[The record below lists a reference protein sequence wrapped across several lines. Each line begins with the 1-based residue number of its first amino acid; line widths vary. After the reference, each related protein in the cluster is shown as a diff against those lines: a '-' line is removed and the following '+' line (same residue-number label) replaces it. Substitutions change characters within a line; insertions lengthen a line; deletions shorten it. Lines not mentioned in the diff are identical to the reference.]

1 MNKAKIKELGKDLKQ
16 FEEILKTIP
25 DERKQIAQNLIK
37 EICFMMKTLEELRK
51 AIEETGA
58 VDLFEQGKQKFMR
71 ESPALKAYNTTIQ
84 RYSLLYKQLESMI
97 PKGQQENSEN
107 ELYKFINQE

>member
-1 MNKAKIKELGKDLKQ
+1 MSKTKIKEFSKDLKQ

-25 DERKQIAQNLIK
+25 EERKHIAQNLII
-37 EICFMMKTLEELRK
+37 EISFITKTLENLRK
-51 AIEETGA
+51 TIEETGA
-58 VDLFEQGKQKFMR
+58 VDLFEQGKQRFMR

-84 RYSLLYKQLESMI
+84 RYSLIYKQLENMI
-97 PKGQQENSEN
+97 PRGPQENSES

>member
-1 MNKAKIKELGKDLKQ
+1 MSKLKEFSTDLKQ
-16 FEEILKTIP
+16 FEEILKIIP

-51 AIEETGA
+51 TIEETGT

-71 ESPALKAYNTTIQ
+71 ESPALKAYNTIVCPGVHNV
-84 RYSLLYKQLESMI
+84 R
-97 PKGQQENSEN
+97 
-107 ELYKFINQE
+107 

>member
-1 MNKAKIKELGKDLKQ
+1 MNKTKIKEFSKDLKQ

-25 DERKQIAQNLIK
+25 EERKQIAQNLVK
-37 EICFMMKTLEELRK
+37 EICFMMKTLEDLRK
-51 AIEETGA
+51 IIEETGT

-71 ESPALKAYNTTIQ
+71 ENPALKAYNTTIQ

-97 PKGQQENSEN
+97 PKSQEENTQN